1 MSTTIAPPRAP
12 LDWARLAD
20 RSLTLWIPVTLFL
33 VFTLF
38 PIYWLVNSSL
48 KPASELFTFPPRY
61 WPDAPTLVNY
71 WKAITETRLG
81 VLYLNSV
88 IVATLTCLVLFGLI
102 VFAGYAMARFDFRG
116 RTTLIV
122 LFLLGQVLP
131 HVVMLIPAFV
141 LLRHLGIL
149 DTRFSLVLVY
159 VTILLPFSVMTM
171 RSFYQ
176 SIPKELEEAA
186 LIDGCNR
193 VTALFRVVLPAAMPG
208 LVATTIYGFI
218 NAWNELIFAVILISS
233 PRLQTLPVG
242 LMSLSDEMRTEYGL
256 MLATAVLALIP
267 SLVLFGYI
275 QRFLTGGLAAGAVKG

>member
-1 MSTTIAPPRAP
+1 MKLRPDYAHTLDRFLTIGV
-12 LDWARLAD
+12 
-20 RSLTLWIPVTLFL
+20 PVTLFL
-33 VFTLF
+33 AFTLF

-48 KPASELFTFPPRY
+48 KPVAELFTFPPKY

-71 WKAITETRLG
+71 TKAMFETRLG
-81 VLYLNSV
+81 ALYLNSV
-88 IVATLTCLVLFGLI
+88 IVATLTCFALFVLI
-102 VFAGYAMARFDFRG
+102 VFAGYAMARFDFKG

-131 HVVMLIPAFV
+131 HVVMLVPAFV
-141 LLRHLGIL
+141 LLRVLGLL
-149 DTRFSLVLVY
+149 DTRFALILIY
-159 VTILLPFSVMTM
+159 VVILLPFSVMTM
-171 RSFYQ
+171 RGFYQ
-176 SIPKELEEAA
+176 SIPVELEEAA
-186 LIDGCNR
+186 MIDGCSR
-193 VTALFRVVLPAAMPG
+193 VGALFRVVLPAALPG

-233 PRLQTLPVG
+233 PKLQTLPVG

-267 SLVLFGYI
+267 SLALFGYI